1 MKTKTIKTY
10 EFDELDAKSKG
21 KARDWYREYGF
32 DDRWFEST
40 YKDAS
45 NIGFKITG
53 FDIYRLAE
61 VTGEFTDSASITA
74 TRIIEEHGEAC
85 DTYTTARAYLKAR
98 SMLVAVS
105 GVDESEELD
114 EVDEEFRKS
123 LCGDYLK
130 ILRSQMEYLQSNE
143 NVDEGIRG
151 NEYVFT
157 QSGSRSVSL

>member
-1 MKTKTIKTY
+1 MKIQTIETY
-10 EFDELDAKSKG
+10 EFDELDAKAKE
-21 KARDWYREYGF
+21 KARDWYRDGMF
-32 DDRWFEST
+32 DDRWYEFVYE
-40 YKDAS
+40 DAL

-53 FDIYRLAE
+53 FDIDRLAE

-74 TRIIEEHGEAC
+74 TRIIEEHGEVC
-85 DTYTTARAYLKAR
+85 DTYTTARAYLKER
-98 SMLVAVS
+98 STLVAGS

-123 LCGDYLK
+123 LCVDYLEK
-130 ILRSQMEYLQSNE
+130 LRAQMDYLMSNE

-157 QSGSRSVSL
+157 DIGSRSVSL